1 MLTLLY
7 VSNDVLYLLWYNNTI
22 KDKAMYYINEKE
34 YNCSVAVTLD
44 VFNDRWKLAIIWH
57 LLEKDKRF
65 KELSE
70 DIHEVT
76 QKTLTIKL
84 KELEEKKII
93 LRHAYAEIP
102 PKVVYSLSETGKAL
116 RPVLEAMYVW
126 GKGYVNAHGTVS
138 EDISCESAVAQLL
151 DKK

>member
-1 MLTLLY
+1 
-7 VSNDVLYLLWYNNTI
+7 
-22 KDKAMYYINEKE
+22 MYYINEKE

-70 DIHEVT
+70 DINEVT

-93 LRHAYAEIP
+93 SRHAYAEIP
-102 PKVVYSLSETGKAL
+102 PKVVYSLTESGKAL

-126 GKGYVNAHGTVS
+126 GKGYVSAHGKVS
-138 EDISCESAVAQLL
+138 DETRCESAVAQLL
-151 DKK
+151 EKK